1 MSARRRISQGVQNAV
16 RERAAG
22 YCEYCHTAEK
32 WQYVRFTIDHIVS
45 VAQGGADN
53 IDNLALACFHCN
65 RRKSDYTTGI
75 DPETGLPSQLFHP
88 RKMRWQDHF
97 VWSQDRLSIVGVT
110 PIGRATVEQLEMN
123 RQRIRAIRLADI
135 AVNRHPP
142 RNDPVEATQ

>member
-53 IDNLALACFHCN
+53 IDNLALACF
-65 RRKSDYTTGI
+65 
-75 DPETGLPSQLFHP
+75 
-88 RKMRWQDHF
+88 
-97 VWSQDRLSIVGVT
+97 
-110 PIGRATVEQLEMN
+110 TV
-123 RQRIRAIRLADI
+123 I
-135 AVNRHPP
+135 AVSRIIRQESILKLGCP
-142 RNDPVEATQ
+142 ASSFTLAK